1 MEWFKR
7 KTSIAGYEIPNWIIV
22 LGGIII
28 VLFSFKIYTEPGR
41 SALPSRATKMEA
53 CKMSVPCKF
62 ERSLLSHDEFE
73 TIRLTHHPAIYDVEP
88 AELEALRSRVRKMR
102 AKEQTL
108 SRQKRREARGKR
120 EARGASFPGTAERPL
135 QRKQVF
141 AAALKRINKELE
153 RLHNLA
159 ARTTHVEAAR
169 QALALRRAAN
179 FIHYPSA
186 GATASEGM
194 APHPSRRRKTIIE
207 GAKIGRI
214 SQATK
219 IAQSVRDA
227 RGV

>member
-7 KTSIAGYEIPNWIIV
+7 KTSLAGYEISNWIIV

-28 VLFSFKIYTEPGR
+28 AHLSNFT
-41 SALPSRATKMEA
+41 LSRAERAPVPRYEMEA

-62 ERSLLSHDEFE
+62 ERSLLSHDEYE

-88 AELEALRSRVRKMR
+88 AELEALRSRLRKMR

-108 SRQKRREARGKR
+108 CRQKRR
-120 EARGASFPGTAERPL
+120 EARGASFPGTTERPL

-141 AAALKRINKELE
+141 ASALKRINKELE

-159 ARTTHVEAAR
+159 ARTAHVEAAR
-169 QALALRRAAN
+169 QALALHRAAN
-179 FIHYPSA
+179 FIPYPSA

-194 APHPSRRRKTIIE
+194 APRPSRRRKTII
-207 GAKIGRI
+207 GAQKSGAYHRP
-214 SQATK
+214 
-219 IAQSVRDA
+219 
-227 RGV
+227 